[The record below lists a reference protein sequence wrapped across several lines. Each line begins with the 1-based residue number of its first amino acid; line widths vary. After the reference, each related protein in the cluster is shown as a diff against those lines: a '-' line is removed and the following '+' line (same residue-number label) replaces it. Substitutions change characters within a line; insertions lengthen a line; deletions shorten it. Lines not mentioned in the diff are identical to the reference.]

1 MQIRKAER
9 KRAKLRVGISG
20 PSGSGKTYSA
30 LLVARGLTTDW
41 SKILL
46 IDSEN
51 GSGELYSDLGEYNV
65 ITLNAPYSPERY
77 IEAIK
82 AGEEAGM
89 EVIIIDSASHVWD
102 GKGGC
107 LEINELLASAKYRGN
122 TWAAWSE
129 TTPRYQKFIETIVTS
144 SAHVIT
150 TNRAKT
156 DMIQTEDKKV
166 KKVGMK
172 EVQREGF
179 EYELTANFSLDREG
193 HLAIASK
200 DRTGLF
206 IDRDPFQLST
216 ETGQELKQWN
226 STGVIDVNALK
237 RDLLK
242 HFTRLDIE
250 LPPEQFE
257 WFPYIQK
264 IVPMLTGT
272 EYAEENL
279 EEIVAKLSAITDP
292 AMAKAAMEQKVP
304 ESTESAADPQSE
316 ETPAPAPAPETAP
329 EATTAAKETVPEKT
343 EESDPAEAI

>member
-30 LLVARGLTTDW
+30 LLVARGLATSWD
-41 SKILL
+41 KILL

-65 ITLNAPYSPERY
+65 LPLSAPYAPERY

-82 AGEEAGM
+82 AGEDAGM
-89 EVIIIDSASHVWD
+89 EVIIIDSSSHEWD

-107 LEINELLASAKYRGN
+107 LEINENLAKAKYKGN

-129 TTPRYQKFIETIVTS
+129 TTPRHQKFIETITTS

-150 TNRAKT
+150 TARAKT
-156 DMIQTEDKKV
+156 DMIQTDDKKV

-179 EYELTANFSLDREG
+179 EYELTVNFSLDRDG
-193 HLAIASK
+193 HLALASK
-200 DRTGLF
+200 DRTGMF
-206 IDRDPFQLST
+206 IDRDPFKLST
-216 ETGQELKQWN
+216 ETGQELKEWN
-226 STGVIDVNALK
+226 SSGVIDVNALK
-237 RDLLK
+237 RDVLK
-242 HFTRLDIE
+242 HINRLEIE
-250 LPPEQFE
+250 LPPEKYE
-257 WFPYIQK
+257 WGLFIARV
-264 IVPMLTGT
+264 VPKLTGT
-272 EYAEENL
+272 EYDEKNL

-292 AMAKAAMEQKVP
+292 AMAKAALEQQAEEPKEAP
-304 ESTESAADPQSE
+304 ETSPEKQTDE
-316 ETPAPAPAPETAP
+316 EVEVAPETAP
-329 EATTAAKETVPEKT
+329 EAN
-343 EESDPAEAI
+343 EESSDDASHI